1 MIQRKIELKYKE
13 EKEMFCQHCGSKL
26 EENVRFCP
34 NCGQPVETSDAAAPG
49 GIDQNQSYAGQGTP
63 TGSDQNQSYAGQSGQ
78 AGMQKPDPKQGKLI
92 LQIFA
97 GVFAGIFAILFIKN
111 FFGAIGSVFAIF
123 NVIRWGGALW
133 AIFQAASAVL
143 RLLQAVTALAS
154 GAVLVLAGWGPEEKG
169 GKPYFVTFA
178 AVRVI
183 AVAVD
188 FLQFVV
194 LCLYGGLNIGSVLA
208 RNGVSFLGSLGFSV
222 IVMAALYGILY
233 MAGQK
238 PLDGVSGQN
247 LVQAVKDSMNEVL
260 ASAKKFGERFK
271 KKDNVQTMNQNVGGQ
286 QNFYMQQEQVPPYAA
301 QPDPAPTM
309 QPGPVPVPQPGPA
322 PMIQPGPA
330 SMMRPC
336 PAPIPQPGPGF
347 ERLKT
352 DRSLLLYIIFS
363 FLTCGIYSYYF
374 IYKIAK
380 DVNVACQGDGD
391 NTPGLLMFVLLSM
404 VTCGIYAYYW
414 YYKLGNRLA
423 ENAPRYGM
431 NFQENGTT
439 VIMWMIFGI
448 FLCGIG
454 VFVAWNILIKNTNRI
469 CQAYNRTCLGV

>member
-1 MIQRKIELKYKE
+1 
-13 EKEMFCQHCGSKL
+13 MFCQHCGSKL

-111 FFGAIGSVFAIF
+111 FFGAIGSVFAIH
-123 NVIRWGGALW
+123 NVIRWGGVLRG
-133 AIFQAASAVL
+133 ILQAASAGL
-143 RLLQAVTALAS
+143 RLLQAMTALAS
-154 GAVLVLAGWGPEEKG
+154 GAVLVLAGWGDEEQS

-238 PLDGVSGQN
+238 PLDGVSGRN

-322 PMIQPGPA
+322 PMMQPGPA

-454 VFVAWNILIKNTNRI
+454 SFVAWNILIKNTNRI
-469 CQAYNRTCLGV
+469 CQAYNRMCLGV

>member
-1 MIQRKIELKYKE
+1 
-13 EKEMFCQHCGSKL
+13 MFCQYCGSKL

-34 NCGQPVETSDAAAPG
+34 NCGQPVETSDAATPG
-49 GIDQNQSYAGQGTP
+49 CSDLNQSYAGQGTTEGSYQNQSYAGQG
-63 TGSDQNQSYAGQSGQ
+63 GQ
-78 AGMQKPDPKQGKLI
+78 AGIQQSDPKQVKLI

-97 GVFAGIFAILFIKN
+97 GVFAVVFAILFIKN
-111 FFGAIGSVFAIF
+111 FFGAIGSVFAIH
-123 NVIRWGGALW
+123 NVIRWGGVLRG
-133 AIFQAASAVL
+133 ILQAASAGL
-143 RLLQAVTALAS
+143 RLLQAMTALAS
-154 GAVLVLAGWGPEEKG
+154 GAVLVLAGWGDEEQS

-260 ASAKKFGERFK
+260 ASAKKFGERSK

-309 QPGPVPVPQPGPA
+309 QPGPVPV
-322 PMIQPGPA
+322 
-330 SMMRPC
+330 
-336 PAPIPQPGPGF
+336 PQPGPGF

-454 VFVAWNILIKNTNRI
+454 SFVAWNILIKNTNRI
-469 CQAYNRTCLGV
+469 CQAYNRMCLGV

>member
-1 MIQRKIELKYKE
+1 
-13 EKEMFCQHCGSKL
+13 MFCQYCGSKL

-34 NCGQPVETSDAAAPG
+34 NCGQPVETSDAATPG
-49 GIDQNQSYAGQGTP
+49 YSDLNQSYAGQG
-63 TGSDQNQSYAGQSGQ
+63 GQ
-78 AGMQKPDPKQGKLI
+78 AGIQQSDPKQVKLI

-97 GVFAGIFAILFIKN
+97 GVFAVVFAILFIKN
-111 FFGAIGSVFAIF
+111 FFGAIGSVFAIH
-123 NVIRWGGALW
+123 NVIRWGGVLTG
-133 AIFQAASAVL
+133 ILQAASAGL
-143 RLLQAVTALAS
+143 KLLQAMTALAS
-154 GAVLVLAGWGPEEKG
+154 GAVLVLAGWGSEEQS

-336 PAPIPQPGPGF
+336 PAPIPQPGSGF
-347 ERLKT
+347 DRLKT

-469 CQAYNRTCLGV
+469 CQAYNRMCLGV

>member
-1 MIQRKIELKYKE
+1 
-13 EKEMFCQHCGSKL
+13 MFCQHCGSRL

-34 NCGQPVETSDAAAPG
+34 NCGQPVETSAAG
-49 GIDQNQSYAGQGTP
+49 GAGNGYQNQFYAGQ
-63 TGSDQNQSYAGQSGQ
+63 NGQP
-78 AGMQKPDPKQGKLI
+78 GMQQPDSKQGKLI

-97 GVFAGIFAILFIKN
+97 GVLAFIFALMFIKD
-111 FFGAIGSVFAIF
+111 FFGAIGSVFAIY
-123 NVIRWGGALW
+123 NVIRWGGILR
-133 AIFQAASAVL
+133 AILQAVSAVL
-143 RLLQAVTALAS
+143 QFLQAAVALAS
-154 GAVLVLAGWGPEEKG
+154 AAVLVLAGWGPEQEQ
-169 GKPYFVTFA
+169 GKSYFITFS

-183 AVAVD
+183 GVVLG
-188 FLQFVV
+188 FVQFVV
-194 LCLYGGLNIGSVLA
+194 LCLYGGLNRGDVLA
-208 RNGVSFLGSLGFSV
+208 GNAVAFVGSLGFSV
-222 IVMAALYGILY
+222 IMIVAFYGVLY
-233 MAGQK
+233 AGGK
-238 PLDGVSGQN
+238 NPLVGVNGQN
-247 LVQAVKDSMNEVL
+247 LVQAVKDSMNAVL
-260 ASAKKFGERFK
+260 ESAKKFGQRFQ

-286 QNFYMQQEQVPPYAA
+286 QNPYMQQAQVPPYAA
-301 QPDPAPTM
+301 QP
-309 QPGPVPVPQPGPA
+309 GPA
-322 PMIQPGPA
+322 PMMQPA
-330 SMMRPC
+330 S
-336 PAPIPQPGPGF
+336 APIPQPGPGF

-391 NTPGLLMFVLLSM
+391 NTPGLLMFILLSL

-454 VFVAWNILIKNTNRI
+454 IFVAWNILIKNTNRI
-469 CQAYNRTCLGV
+469 CQAYNRMNFGA